1 MIDKKTIEKLE
12 AIQDYQ
18 ARIYY
23 GIELTDEQKVAQK
36 KALEQSEQLIQILV
50 TCVEDDLNREMEYL
64 YDRLR
69 KSIFEGG
76 TVRFYRPHA
85 NFMIGEA
92 KTMDDFV
99 RLRSE
104 NSIETL
110 LVFVRPDGTAISKNE
125 PLNQVF
131 P

>member
-50 TCVEDDLNREMEYL
+50 TCVEDDPNREMEYL

-76 TVRFYRPHA
+76 TVRFYRPHD